1 MIKVL
6 VVCTGNT
13 CRSPIAQELLD
24 DAVDRSSSLGGK
36 VKVSSAGT
44 FTAEDAE
51 ATREAQEVAE
61 EYGLSLERH
70 KAQQF
75 TAEMA
80 EKADIILAMD
90 AIVYEQMEA
99 IAPEETK
106 KMHMFLGFANG
117 VDGEQRGEEF
127 SVLDPFDKDMDEYR
141 ACAAQLKCAAEK
153 IAERLEKE
161 ITE

>member
-99 IAPEETK
+99 ILIYNPA
-106 KMHMFLGFANG
+106 MGRISGYSL
-117 VDGEQRGEEF
+117 R
-127 SVLDPFDKDMDEYR
+127 
-141 ACAAQLKCAAEK
+141 C
-153 IAERLEKE
+153 
-161 ITE
+161 

>member
-1 MIKVL
+1 MAPPKPVGLYLHIPFCARK
-6 VVCTGNT
+6 CAYCDFASFAG
-13 CRSPIAQELLD
+13 QEEEMP
-24 DAVDRSSSLGGK
+24 AYVDRL
-36 VKVSSAGT
+36 
-44 FTAEDAE
+44 
-51 ATREAQEVAE
+51 
-61 EYGLSLERH
+61 
-70 KAQQF
+70 

-117 VDGEQRGEEF
+117 VDGEQRVEEF
-127 SVLDPFDKDMDEYR
+127 SVLDPFDEDMDEYR